1 MAIGM
6 GKSIDLP
13 RIMYMALFVVYGS
26 SDPRGSVPFTEFL
39 TELFK
44 RHDVPIPIDFT
55 RIEPEKPIDR
65 YSLTQSEG
73 QRKKKRLEASAS
85 EQSSVGISEL
95 QEAIANLRIEFDTR
109 MTSLEE
115 QSGHHTTTL
124 QEIKGMLI
132 RM

>member
-55 RIEPEKPIDR
+55 RIELEKSIDR

-85 EQSSVGISEL
+85 EQPLVGYQSCKRRFPTLGSS
-95 QEAIANLRIEFDTR
+95 
-109 MTSLEE
+109 
-115 QSGHHTTTL
+115 
-124 QEIKGMLI
+124 LI
-132 RM
+132 PT